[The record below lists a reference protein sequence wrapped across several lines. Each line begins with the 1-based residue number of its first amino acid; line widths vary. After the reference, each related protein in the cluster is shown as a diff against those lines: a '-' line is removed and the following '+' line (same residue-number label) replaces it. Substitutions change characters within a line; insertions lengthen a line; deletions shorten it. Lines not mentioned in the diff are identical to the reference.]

1 MSQIKL
7 INIYYHK
14 KYNLHLIKISSNNR
28 DYKIIIPNSDF
39 PNLKYY
45 LTETNWLKR
54 INNWNS
60 EIITNL
66 NIGAVEL
73 KSNKWTVS
81 NNNYLLKLKTNL
93 NNNNITYQK
102 IDNLIIIKQNDSKF
116 IIDLETGKSENEI
129 NIPKME
135 SFDNDQENVFD
146 INKMVGKIKNIN
158 QDLTGDWEKTL
169 GNLIKNFLK
178 DPDKIKKIISSIN
191 DDPKNIINI
200 LIPSLQKDNL
210 NLGNL
215 IKKIGIKLKLTES
228 LFNQYNSEIKN
239 RTDNFTI
246 INPNNNK
253 LFNRLLNA
261 VWESIKD
268 ILIDIN
274 KFENKIK
281 LSHSEIKLV
290 SLEPFDD
297 IIKDYQNELSQL
309 MIDINILNNDILQLN
324 QQKLANL
331 LQKFNQHLDSKFIHL
346 ADIFNIISD
355 DSINEEK
362 GINLYKKQENELDI
376 ISESPTITNDD
387 IPNLYSGP
395 KSKFNK

>member
-1 MSQIKL
+1 
-7 INIYYHK
+7 

-268 ILIDIN
+268 
-274 KFENKIK
+274 
-281 LSHSEIKLV
+281 
-290 SLEPFDD
+290 
-297 IIKDYQNELSQL
+297 
-309 MIDINILNNDILQLN
+309 
-324 QQKLANL
+324 
-331 LQKFNQHLDSKFIHL
+331 
-346 ADIFNIISD
+346 
-355 DSINEEK
+355 
-362 GINLYKKQENELDI
+362 
-376 ISESPTITNDD
+376 
-387 IPNLYSGP
+387 
-395 KSKFNK
+395 

>member
-362 GINLYKKQENELDI
+362 GINLYKKQETELDI